1 MPTSSGALKMKEAPA
16 AGDGSAGEILREH
29 NDAVAEGKVFR
40 QIPEEGFRLNSGE
53 QVIIYVSQGG
63 PPFQIANL
71 IGMLEDEARDYL
83 EEKELLPRFRYE
95 RADAPAGTVI
105 GQYPEV
111 GQNVKKGQSVDVVVS
126 KGNGKPK
133 DDDDDDDD

>member
-1 MPTSSGALKMKEAPA
+1 MPDLFGRTENEARRLLQEM
-16 AGDGSAGEILREH
+16 DLQCEILREH

-83 EEKELLPRFRYE
+83 EEKELPLLPLQ
-95 RADAPAGTVI
+95 RADVPAGTVI
-105 GQYPEV
+105 ASTEV
-111 GQNVKKGQSVDVVVS
+111 GQNVPVG
-126 KGNGKPK
+126 
-133 DDDDDDDD
+133 